1 MKNDLD
7 NLEDKIKE
15 ARGPESAENSSIN
28 ALHAG
33 MEFTAPIIGGI
44 IIGYFLDGWLET
56 KPVFIL
62 SLFLLGVAAGF
73 VNIYKASQN
82 IGGTVG
88 FSELH
93 KREKDV
99 KTSQNEK
106 PEQEKEN

>member
-1 MKNDLD
+1 MADDLD
-7 NLEDKIKE
+7 TLEDKIKQ
-15 ARGPESAENSSIN
+15 ARGPEDSDN
-28 ALHAG
+28 AAVNPLQAG

-44 IIGYFLDGWLET
+44 IIGYFLDGWLDT
-56 KPVFIL
+56 KPVFII

-93 KREKDV
+93 QREKDA